1 MKGIT
6 TILFLVAMPNM
17 VVEAEPG
24 STADESQ
31 TQVTHT
37 PAVPTPD
44 TKTLAGHWSLETKEY
59 QRYQALMRGPLGHW
73 NPTIDPLLALG
84 MFAHTP
90 AQQRRYAE
98 LYARQEFELTE
109 RTLRFQQAYRAAF
122 QRLYPNMD
130 TVDQRLLAPYRLHQ
144 QKKESAK
151 AARWLAKKQF
161 QDGDRV
167 MVFVPTRCDQCSSII
182 PRLMSLVSGTRN
194 ASIDVYVRNASD
206 DNAVR
211 AWAQAHQIHAK
222 QLGENALTLNRD
234 EGLWQRMQSR
244 SSSHSSVEIP
254 IYLKRNEQFFQLRAE
269 DLGL

>member
-6 TILFLVAMPNM
+6 TILFLAAMPSIM
-17 VVEAEPG
+17 MAAESISTVEKSQSKVTSTPVV
-24 STADESQ
+24 Q
-31 TQVTHT
+31 
-37 PAVPTPD
+37 TPD
-44 TKTLAGHWSLETKEY
+44 TKTLAGYWALETKEY
-59 QRYQALMRGPLGHW
+59 QRYQVLMRGPLGHW

-84 MFAHTP
+84 MFAQTP

-122 QRLYPNMD
+122 ERLYPNVD

-144 QKKESAK
+144 QQKELAK

-161 QDGDRV
+161 QEGDRV
-167 MVFVPTRCDQCSSII
+167 LVFVPAQCNHCSSTI

-194 ASIDVYVRNASD
+194 ASIDVYVRNVSD

-222 QLGENALTLNRD
+222 QLGDNALTLNRD
-234 EGLWQRMQSR
+234 EGLWQRLQSR
-244 SSSHSSVEIP
+244 SSNNISADIP
-254 IYLKRNEQFFQLRAE
+254 IYLKRNGQFFQLRAE

>member
-1 MKGIT
+1 MKAIT
-6 TILFLVAMPNM
+6 TTLFLVSISSVAT
-17 VVEAEPG
+17 ATEPE
-24 STADESQ
+24 SVADKSQ
-31 TQVTHT
+31 TQITHT
-37 PAVPTPD
+37 SAAQTPD
-44 TKTLAGHWSLETKEY
+44 TKTLAGYWSLDTKEY

-73 NPTIDPLLALG
+73 SPTIDPLLALG
-84 MFAHTP
+84 MFAESP

-122 QRLYPNMD
+122 QRLYPNVD

-144 QKKESAK
+144 QQKESTK

-167 MVFVPTRCDQCSSII
+167 MVFVPARCDPCSSMI

-206 DNAVR
+206 DDAVR
-211 AWAQAHQIHAK
+211 AWAQAHQIQAK
-222 QLGENALTLNRD
+222 QFGGNALTLNRD
-234 EGLWQRMQSR
+234 EGLWQRLQSR
-244 SSSHSSVEIP
+244 SANSISADIP
-254 IYLKRNEQFFQLRAE
+254 IYLKRNGQFFQLRAE